1 MCIQEFKCKV
11 VDFARVFFI
20 HKSVSRTVALSQACA
35 LSGLSSCIDVDF
47 QVWENMHSSFFLT
60 LRPSYYKALKG
71 SHYVHCPYGEHHAV
85 SNAARILSQP
95 LSLLIAIELVI
106 ALNRMTA
113 VMTALRNRGD
123 DQYPGPVALM
133 LIQVVSAQ
141 DGLLTCR
148 FHTSET
154 LSTIHN

>member
-113 VMTALRNRGD
+113 VSYACNDCLEGQR
-123 DQYPGPVALM
+123 
-133 LIQVVSAQ
+133 
-141 DGLLTCR
+141 
-148 FHTSET
+148 
-154 LSTIHN
+154 